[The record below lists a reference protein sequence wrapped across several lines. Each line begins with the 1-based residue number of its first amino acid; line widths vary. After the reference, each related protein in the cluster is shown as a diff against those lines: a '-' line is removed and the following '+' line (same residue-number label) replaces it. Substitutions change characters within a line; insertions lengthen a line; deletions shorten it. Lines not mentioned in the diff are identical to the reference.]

1 MLEDQLN
8 KLKAKI
14 VGYAFHVESMINKSI
29 KGLMDKDSDLLNE
42 VMKHDEKSA
51 NKLEM
56 NIDKNCVVIIAQYS
70 PLAVNLR
77 TILMIMKMNNDL
89 ERMADHCVN
98 ISRCALDLIDE
109 PNQTKILTSIHIIS
123 EQVNKMLKD
132 SINSFIENDINLA
145 KDVCSR
151 DKIVDDAK
159 NNLMTELIGVMH
171 EDKSMINVS
180 MQFIDIT
187 RNLER
192 IADLTTN
199 IAEDV
204 VFAIDGEV
212 IKHHKKNKI
221 NETGINVGEGSQPS
235 LSNDDDKLEGS
246 QPSQSENVDNVGEG
260 SQPSQSNDDD
270 KLEGSQPS
278 QSENVD
284 NVGEGS

>member
-1 MLEDQLN
+1 MLEEQLN

-14 VGYAFHVESMINKSI
+14 VGYAFHVESMLNKSI
-29 KGLMDKDSDLLNE
+29 KGLVEKNNELLDE
-42 VMKHDEKSA
+42 VIKHDEKSA
-51 NKLEM
+51 NKQEM

-98 ISRCALDLIDE
+98 ICRSALDLVDE
-109 PNQTKILTSIHIIS
+109 PNQLNILSTVQAIS

-132 SINSFIENDINLA
+132 SISSFIENDINLA
-145 KDVCSR
+145 KDVCNR
-151 DKIVDDAK
+151 DRIVDEAK
-159 NNLMTELIGVMH
+159 NNLMTELIGIMH
-171 EDKSMINVS
+171 NDKSLINVS
-180 MQFIDIT
+180 LQFIDIT

-212 IKHHKKNKI
+212 IKHHKKEKQ
-221 NETGINVGEGSQPS
+221 NEVEDSTEHLV
-235 LSNDDDKLEGS
+235 
-246 QPSQSENVDNVGEG
+246 
-260 SQPSQSNDDD
+260 
-270 KLEGSQPS
+270 
-278 QSENVD
+278 
-284 NVGEGS
+284 

>member
-1 MLEDQLN
+1 MIEEQLN

-14 VGYAFHVESMINKSI
+14 VGYAYHVESMLNKSI
-29 KGLMDKDSDLLNE
+29 RGLVEKNSELLDE
-42 VMKHDEKSA
+42 VIRHDEKSA
-51 NKLEM
+51 NKQEM

-70 PLAVNLR
+70 PLAINLR

-98 ISRCALDLIDE
+98 ICRSALDLTDE
-109 PNQTKILTSIHIIS
+109 PNQMSILVSIQSIS

-151 DKIVDDAK
+151 DKIIDESK
-159 NNLMTELIGVMH
+159 NNLMSELIGIMH
-171 EDKSMINVS
+171 NDKSLINIS
-180 MQFIDIT
+180 LQYIDIT

-204 VFAIDGEV
+204 VFAIDGVV
-212 IKHHKKNKI
+212 IKHHKKEI
-221 NETGINVGEGSQPS
+221 QNEITIER
-235 LSNDDDKLEGS
+235 E
-246 QPSQSENVDNVGEG
+246 SENINK
-260 SQPSQSNDDD
+260 Q
-270 KLEGSQPS
+270 
-278 QSENVD
+278 
-284 NVGEGS
+284 